1 MRGLGAFGADH
12 ALGCSTVRAAIDL
25 FRREPRARWFFGALA
40 QSALGNGAGYV
51 ALLLLAYDRWHSPWA
66 ITLVLMAD
74 LLPAML
80 LGPVFGAAADRWS
93 RRTCMVIADLLRL
106 GAFVGIA
113 FVDGIELTLL
123 LALVAG
129 CGTGLYTP
137 AALASLPG
145 LVRPE
150 RLPAATSVY
159 GAIADLGFTVGPAV
173 AAVVLLFGTAEQLTL
188 LNGLTFGISALVLAR
203 LAFGRAP
210 SMEGPHRSLLAE
222 ARDGLA
228 ATAGMPGI
236 RALLGVS
243 AGALFFAGLFNVAEL
258 PFADDILDRGE
269 VGYAVLAT
277 AFGAGFIAGSLTG
290 TAGAAPATLKE
301 RFGIGLL
308 VLGAGFAATG
318 LAPGF
323 AVALAAFALGGFG
336 NGMVIVYERQLIQA
350 TVPDR
355 LAGRV
360 FGMKDALSAW
370 GFGLA
375 FVSAGALIT
384 LIGVREL
391 LVAAGAGALISWLV
405 ARRMLAD
412 AFNEREPAPAAAP
425 ASGAG
430 AYAVG
435 HGSAGEQSPDL
446 IGRAGSGRG
455 TSLDDRSE
463 GLDDSGVELRPRPGS

>member
-1 MRGLGAFGADH
+1 VG
-12 ALGCSTVRAAIDL
+12 AAIDL

-51 ALLLLAYDRWHSPWA
+51 ALLLIAYDRWHSPWA

-80 LGPVFGAAADRWS
+80 FGPVFGAAADRWS
-93 RRTCMVIADLLRL
+93 RKACMVIADLLRF

-113 FVDGIELTLL
+113 FVDGIEMTLL

-145 LVRPE
+145 LVQRE

-159 GAIADLGFTVGPAV
+159 GAIADLGFTVGPAL
-173 AAVVLLFGTAEQLTL
+173 AAVVLLFGSAEQLTL
-188 LNGLTFGISALVLAR
+188 LNGVTFGVSALVLAR
-203 LAFGRAP
+203 LAFGQAP
-210 SMEGPHRSLLAE
+210 TAEEGPHRSLFTE

-243 AGALFFAGLFNVAEL
+243 AGALFFVGLFNVAEL
-258 PFADDILDRGE
+258 PFAEDILDSGE
-269 VGYAVLAT
+269 VGYSVLAT
-277 AFGAGFIAGSLTG
+277 VFGAGFIAGSLTG

-301 RFGIGLL
+301 RFGLGLL
-308 VLGAGFAATG
+308 VIGAGFIASG
-318 LAPGF
+318 VAPGF

-370 GFGLA
+370 GFGVA
-375 FVSAGALIT
+375 FVAAGALIT

-391 LVAAGAGALISWLV
+391 LVAAGVGAVLSWVL
-405 ARRMLAD
+405 ARRMLANV
-412 AFNEREPAPAAAP
+412 FNEREPVLAGGLV
-425 ASGAG
+425 SGAS
-430 AYAVG
+430 ADAVG
-435 HGSAGEQSPDL
+435 HAGAGEQRADL
-446 IGRAGSGRG
+446 VGGAGNSRG
-455 TSLDDRSE
+455 AGLDEGAERLDD
-463 GLDDSGVELRPRPGS
+463 GGIELRPGSGS

>member
-1 MRGLGAFGADH
+1 
-12 ALGCSTVRAAIDL
+12 VRATIDL
-25 FRREPRARWFFGALA
+25 FRQEPRARWFFGALA

-51 ALLLLAYDRWHSPWA
+51 ALLLIAYDRWHSPWA

-93 RRTCMVIADLLRL
+93 RKACLVISDLLRF

-123 LALVAG
+123 LAVVAG

-145 LVRPE
+145 LVRPQ

-159 GAIADLGFTVGPAV
+159 GAIADLGFTVGPAL
-173 AAVVLLFGTAEQLTL
+173 AAIVLLFGTPEQLTL
-188 LNGLTFGISALVLAR
+188 LNGVTFGISAVVLAR
-203 LAFGRAP
+203 LSFGGAP
-210 SMEGPHRSLLAE
+210 GVEGPHRSLFAE

-258 PFADDILDRGE
+258 PFAEDILDSGD
-269 VGYAVLAT
+269 VGYSLLAT
-277 AFGAGFIAGSLTG
+277 AFGAGFICGSLTG
-290 TAGAAPATLKE
+290 TGGAAPVRLKS
-301 RFGIGLL
+301 RFGSGLL
-308 VLGAGFAATG
+308 VLGAGFIATG
-318 LAPGF
+318 VAPGF
-323 AVALAAFALGGFG
+323 AVALGAFAVAGFG
-336 NGMVIVYERQLIQA
+336 NGMVIVFERQLIQA

-360 FGMKDALSAW
+360 FGVRDALSAW

-375 FVSAGALIT
+375 FVVAGALIT

-391 LVAAGAGALISWLV
+391 LVASGLGALLSWLV
-405 ARRMLAD
+405 ARRTLAN
-412 AFNEREPAPAAAP
+412 AFNERTPVLVG
-425 ASGAG
+425 SGAG
-430 AYAVG
+430 ADAAG
-435 HGSAGEQSPDL
+435 HGGPGEQRSYL
-446 IGRAGSGRG
+446 VGGAGRG
-455 TSLDDRSE
+455 RSARLDDRAE
-463 GLDDSGVELRPRPGS
+463 GVDDGGIELRPGTGP

>member
-1 MRGLGAFGADH
+1 
-12 ALGCSTVRAAIDL
+12 VRPAIDL
-25 FRREPRARWFFGALA
+25 FRQEPRARWFFGALA

-51 ALLLLAYDRWHSPWA
+51 ALLLIAYDRWHSPWA

-80 LGPVFGAAADRWS
+80 FGPVFGAAADRWS
-93 RRTCMVIADLLRL
+93 RRACMVISDLLRF

-113 FVDGIELTLL
+113 FVPGIELTLV

-145 LVRPE
+145 LVEPK

-159 GAIADLGFTVGPAV
+159 GAIADLGFTVGPAI
-173 AAVVLLFGTAEQLTL
+173 AAVVLLFGNAEQLTL
-188 LNGLTFGISALVLAR
+188 LNGVTFGISAIVLAR
-203 LAFGRAP
+203 LRFGAAP
-210 SMEGPHRSLLAE
+210 PATEGPHQSLFAE

-228 ATAGMPGI
+228 ASAGMPGI

-258 PFADDILDRGE
+258 PFAEDILDSGE
-269 VGYAVLAT
+269 VGYSVLAT
-277 AFGAGFIAGSLTG
+277 VFGAGFIAGSLTG
-290 TAGAAPATLKE
+290 SSGVAPVTLKQ

-308 VLGAGFAATG
+308 VLGAGFAAAG

-350 TVPDR
+350 AVPDR
-355 LAGRV
+355 LAGRI

-391 LVAAGAGALISWLV
+391 LVVAGVGALLSWLV
-405 ARRMLAD
+405 ARRMLANS
-412 AFNEREPAPAAAP
+412 FNEREPVVVGGAG
-425 ASGAG
+425 SGAG
-430 AYAVG
+430 ADAVG
-435 HGSAGEQSPDL
+435 HSGVGQERADL
-446 IGRAGSGRG
+446 VGGARDGRG
-455 TSLDDRSE
+455 AGFDKRAE
-463 GLDDSGVELRPRPGS
+463 GLDDGGVELRPGTGS

>member
-1 MRGLGAFGADH
+1 L
-12 ALGCSTVRAAIDL
+12 RAAIDL
-25 FRREPRARWFFGALA
+25 FRRERRARWFFGALA

-51 ALLLLAYDRWHSPWA
+51 ALLLIAYDRWHSPWA
-66 ITLVLMAD
+66 ISLVLMAD

-93 RRTCMVIADLLRL
+93 RKACMVIADLLRF

-113 FVDGIELTLL
+113 FVDSIELTLL

-173 AAVVLLFGTAEQLTL
+173 AALVLLIGNAEQLTL
-188 LNGLTFGISALVLAR
+188 FNGITFGISAVVLAR
-203 LAFGRAP
+203 LAFGEAP
-210 SMEGPHRSLLAE
+210 PAAEETQPSLFAE

-258 PFADDILDRGE
+258 PFAEDILDSGE
-269 VGYAVLAT
+269 VGYSVLAT
-277 AFGAGFIAGSLTG
+277 AFGAGFIAGSLTASG
-290 TAGAAPATLKE
+290 GAAPVVLKM

-308 VLGAGFAATG
+308 VLGAGFVAAG
-318 LAPGF
+318 VAPGF
-323 AVALAAFALGGFG
+323 AVAVLAFVLAGFG

-350 TVPDR
+350 SVPDR
-355 LAGRV
+355 LAGRI
-360 FGMKDALSAW
+360 FGMRDALSAW
-370 GFGLA
+370 GFGIA
-375 FVSAGALIT
+375 FVCAGGLIT
-384 LIGVREL
+384 LIGVREV
-391 LVAAGAGALISWLV
+391 LVAAGIGALLSWLV
-405 ARRMLAD
+405 ARRMLAA
-412 AFNEREPAPAAAP
+412 AFNGEEPVLAGGPV
-425 ASGAG
+425 SGAS
-430 AYAVG
+430 ADAIG
-435 HGSAGEQSPDL
+435 HGGARQ
-446 IGRAGSGRG
+446 
-455 TSLDDRSE
+455 
-463 GLDDSGVELRPRPGS
+463 

>member
-1 MRGLGAFGADH
+1 M
-12 ALGCSTVRAAIDL
+12 RAAIDL
-25 FRREPRARWFFGALA
+25 FRRERRARWFFGALA

-51 ALLLLAYDRWHSPWA
+51 ALLLIAYDRWHSPWA

-93 RRTCMVIADLLRL
+93 RKACMVIADLLRL
-106 GAFVGIA
+106 VAFVGIA

-159 GAIADLGFTVGPAV
+159 GAIADLGFTVGPAL
-173 AAVVLLFGTAEQLTL
+173 AAVVLLFGSAEQLTL
-188 LNGLTFGISALVLAR
+188 LNGVTFGISAIVLAR
-203 LAFGRAP
+203 LAFGEAPRAA
-210 SMEGPHRSLLAE
+210 EGSHQSLLAE
-222 ARDGLA
+222 ARAGLA
-228 ATAGMPGI
+228 ASAGMPGI

-258 PFADDILDRGE
+258 PFAEDILDSGE
-269 VGYAVLAT
+269 VGYSVLAT
-277 AFGAGFIAGSLTG
+277 VFGAGFIAGSLTG
-290 TAGAAPATLKE
+290 TAGAAPVTLKR
-301 RFGIGLL
+301 RFGLGLL
-308 VLGAGFAATG
+308 VLGAGFVATG

-350 TVPDR
+350 AVPDR
-355 LAGRV
+355 LAGRI

-384 LIGVREL
+384 LIGVRDL
-391 LVAAGAGALISWLV
+391 LIVAGIGALLSWLV
-405 ARRMLAD
+405 AGRMLAN
-412 AFNEREPAPAAAP
+412 AFNEREPVPAGASG
-425 ASGAG
+425 SGAG
-430 AYAVG
+430 AQAIGDAGAGQQRTNLVG
-435 HGSAGEQSPDL
+435 GAGNSR
-446 IGRAGSGRG
+446 RAG
-455 TSLDDRSE
+455 LDQRAE
-463 GLDDSGVELRPRPGS
+463 GVDDGGVELRPGAGT

>member
-1 MRGLGAFGADH
+1 MR
-12 ALGCSTVRAAIDL
+12 SAIDL
-25 FRREPRARWFFGALA
+25 FRRERQARWFFGALA

-51 ALLLLAYDRWHSPWA
+51 ALLLIAYDRWHSPWA

-80 LGPVFGAAADRWS
+80 FGPVFGAAADRWS
-93 RRTCMVIADLLRL
+93 RKACMIIADLLRF

-159 GAIADLGFTVGPAV
+159 GAIADLGFTVGPAL
-173 AAVVLLFGTAEQLTL
+173 AAVVLLFGSAEQLTL
-188 LNGLTFGISALVLAR
+188 LNGATFGISAVVLAR
-203 LAFGRAP
+203 LAFGQAP
-210 SMEGPHRSLLAE
+210 AAVEGAHQSLVAE

-258 PFADDILDRGE
+258 PFAEDILDSGE
-269 VGYAVLAT
+269 VGYSVLAT

-290 TAGAAPATLKE
+290 GGGAPPVVLKQ
-301 RFGIGLL
+301 RFGFGLV
-308 VLGAGFAATG
+308 VLGAGFVAAG
-318 LAPGF
+318 AAPGF
-323 AVALAAFALGGFG
+323 AVALLAFVLGGFG

-355 LAGRV
+355 LAGRI

-370 GFGLA
+370 GFGVA
-375 FVSAGALIT
+375 FVCAGGLIT

-391 LVAAGAGALISWLV
+391 LIVSGVGGMASWLL
-405 ARRMLAD
+405 ARYALGD
-412 AFNEREPAPAAAP
+412 AFNSQEPELAGARV
-425 ASGAG
+425 SGAS
-430 AYAVG
+430 ADAVG
-435 HGSAGEQSPDL
+435 HGGAGEKRADFV
-446 IGRAGSGRG
+446 GGAGSGRHTG
-455 TSLDDRSE
+455 LDDPGES
-463 GLDDSGVELRPRPGS
+463 LDDSGVELRPRTPP